1 MSYQYFGWVYQHFP
15 LLSKHAYWDLSLPHI
30 STCIFMCLCPGIF
43 VGLQLQMT
51 LSIHPQIII
60 IALKLQT
67 SGVSDNQVKQNSP
80 FLLFA
85 SMTIRELVSSL
96 IDYFQQNY
104 IALLNCYHW
113 VWHGGK
119 PWTDSIFSFASC
131 CFNVIFHI
139 EIPDFKTR
147 KVFQWK
153 TCTESQEFQ
162 YFCIKSWKIDSL
174 LWLVFWWVFF

>member
-1 MSYQYFGWVYQHFP
+1 
-15 LLSKHAYWDLSLPHI
+15 
-30 STCIFMCLCPGIF
+30 
-43 VGLQLQMT
+43 MT

-104 IALLNCYHW
+104 IALLNCYH
-113 VWHGGK
+113 
-119 PWTDSIFSFASC
+119 
-131 CFNVIFHI
+131 
-139 EIPDFKTR
+139 
-147 KVFQWK
+147 
-153 TCTESQEFQ
+153 
-162 YFCIKSWKIDSL
+162 
-174 LWLVFWWVFF
+174 